1 MNRRWHAALGYALT
15 GEVPDLPGVDAP
27 DVTVLLA
34 GLAAAGWTA
43 ERIATNARN
52 RAEAELVW
60 PYPVPVD
67 LRAGCGPA
75 QLAAALAAA
84 RADLGLATLTTR
96 SPSAP
101 RRLDADEQRLLREVP
116 PHHGS

>member
-1 MNRRWHAALGYALT
+1 MSGRWHAALGFALT
-15 GEVPDLPGVDAP
+15 GEELDLPGTEAP
-27 DVTVLLA
+27 DVVVLLA
-34 GLAAAGWTA
+34 GLAAAGWTGQ
-43 ERIATNARN
+43 RIAEHARS
-52 RAEAELVW
+52 RAGAELPW
-60 PYPVPVD
+60 PHPVSME

-84 RADLGLATLTTR
+84 RADLGLTALTTR